1 MTKINKNIRRFSEL
15 NTINT
20 PNDFFELFKKNN
32 FKTLNIERYTLS
44 ELKSICRYY
53 YIKVSGNKSDL
64 QIRVYSHIKSI
75 YFVIKIQKIFR
86 QYILKI
92 YNKCHGPSAIKRHL
106 CINESD
112 FITLDTLKEIPYN
125 NFYSFKDKDN
135 YIYGFDVI
143 SLYNLFESSKKQC
156 LNPYTRNVFPDYV
169 MRDIL
174 KLLKFSKLLKIDIDL
189 IIKEDDVSLE
199 TIFKLRVVKIFQK
212 MDELGNNTDIKWFM
226 DLNNELLIK
235 YIRYLVDIWN
245 YRADLSFSIKREICP
260 PNGNPFN
267 DLNLNIDLVSSD
279 INKMKNI
286 VLLIMEKLIN
296 LGIKRD
302 SRVLGATYVL
312 SALTLV
318 SESAAQALPWLYYS
332 VSLLD

>member
-92 YNKCHGPSAIKRHL
+92 YNKCHGPSAIKRNL

-143 SLYNLFESSKKQC
+143 SLYNLFESSKKEC

-174 KLLKFSKLLKIDIDL
+174 KLLKF
-189 IIKEDDVSLE
+189 
-199 TIFKLRVVKIFQK
+199 
-212 MDELGNNTDIKWFM
+212 
-226 DLNNELLIK
+226 
-235 YIRYLVDIWN
+235 
-245 YRADLSFSIKREICP
+245 
-260 PNGNPFN
+260 
-267 DLNLNIDLVSSD
+267 
-279 INKMKNI
+279 
-286 VLLIMEKLIN
+286 
-296 LGIKRD
+296 
-302 SRVLGATYVL
+302 
-312 SALTLV
+312 
-318 SESAAQALPWLYYS
+318 
-332 VSLLD
+332 

>member
-53 YIKVSGNKSDL
+53 YIKVSGNKSEL

-86 QYILKI
+86 
-92 YNKCHGPSAIKRHL
+92 RHL
-106 CINESD
+106 CINELD

-125 NFYSFKDKDN
+125 NFYSFKDKDD

-143 SLYNLFESSKKQC
+143 SLYNLFNSSNKQC
-156 LNPYTRNVFPDYV
+156 LNPYTRNVFPNYV
-169 MRDIL
+169 MTDIA

-189 IIKEDDVSLE
+189 IIKEDDVSVE
-199 TIFKLRVVKIFQK
+199 TIFKLRVLKIFQK

-226 DLNNELLIK
+226 ELDSELLIK
-235 YIRYLVDIWN
+235 YIRYLVDIWS
-245 YRADLSFSIKREICP
+245 YRADLCFSIKREICP

-267 DLNLNIDLVSSD
+267 DILDLDSVSSD
-279 INKMKNI
+279 INKIRNI
-286 VLLIMEKLIN
+286 VLLVMEKLIN
-296 LGIKRD
+296 LGINRD
-302 SRVLGATYVL
+302 RRVLGATYVL

>member
-1 MTKINKNIRRFSEL
+1 
-15 NTINT
+15 
-20 PNDFFELFKKNN
+20 
-32 FKTLNIERYTLS
+32 
-44 ELKSICRYY
+44 
-53 YIKVSGNKSDL
+53 
-64 QIRVYSHIKSI
+64 VYSHIKSI

-86 QYILKI
+86 QYLLKI
-92 YNKCHGPSAIKRHL
+92 YNKCHGPGAIKRHL
-106 CINESD
+106 CINELD

-125 NFYSFKDKDN
+125 NFYSFKDKDD

-143 SLYNLFESSKKQC
+143 SLYNLFNSSNKQC
-156 LNPYTRNVFPDYV
+156 LNPYTRNVFPNYV
-169 MRDIL
+169 MTDIA

-189 IIKEDDVSLE
+189 IIKEDDVSVE
-199 TIFKLRVVKIFQK
+199 TIFKLRVLKIFQK

-226 DLNNELLIK
+226 ELDSELLIK
-235 YIRYLVDIWN
+235 YIRYLVDIWS

-267 DLNLNIDLVSSD
+267 DILDLDSVSSD
-279 INKMKNI
+279 INKIRNI
-286 VLLIMEKLIN
+286 VLLVMEKLIN
-296 LGIKRD
+296 LGINRD
-302 SRVLGATYVL
+302 RRVLGATYVL